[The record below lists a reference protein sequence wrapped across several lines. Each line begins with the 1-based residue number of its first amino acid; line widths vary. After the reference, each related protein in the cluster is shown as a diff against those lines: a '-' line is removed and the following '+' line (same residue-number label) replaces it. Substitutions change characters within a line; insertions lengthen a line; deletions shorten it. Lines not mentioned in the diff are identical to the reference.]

1 MQQPISRRQH
11 VIADYSFV
19 TAAAAAPSAAGF
31 AQDATPTTLSY
42 VLSGTALAS
51 SLLTR
56 AEWGAVRVMPY
67 KMHLALDAVSSLT
80 ALSAPWVFGFARNTR
95 ARNAFLAMGVFGL
108 IATVL
113 SRPEE
118 MPKYR

>member
-1 MQQPISRRQH
+1 MHQPISRRQH
-11 VIADYSFV
+11 VVADYSFV
-19 TAAAAAPSAAGF
+19 AAAAAAPTAAGF
-31 AQDATPTTLSY
+31 SEDSTASTLSY

-56 AEWGAVRVMPY
+56 AEWGLVKAIPF
-67 KMHLALDAVSSLT
+67 KAHLALDAVSSLT
-80 ALSAPWVFGFARNTR
+80 ALSAPWVFGFARNSR

-118 MPKYR
+118 MPAPR